1 MNDELLGALRAR
13 SERGTHRDVD
23 TVWDAALDDADTA
36 RVDASQLQQIADAP
50 DDERHLDGSS
60 RAAWSLAVAAALLVV
75 VVGLGFALINIGD
88 GDSSAVAAGDSE
100 PNQPLPSEN
109 DDGTGDDDP
118 GTTDSDN
125 SAATTIPPFTPLAL
139 DPEGTLISETTIDDI
154 EFRIIHSPGA
164 ADQVDELADLP
175 PTTLQCAEDAQ
186 DEQFPDSCLAIARD
200 IISDDTDTF
209 RFGSADDVR
218 YVERAQGDVVET
230 TATFLA
236 NDDVFRIV
244 GACETQCV
252 RDATDQLSRSRALAP
267 TDAQPQAG
275 EGWEFL
281 AWAPIAEGDA
291 FLGFLESQ
299 AELDS
304 VVEALPPTLA
314 SPSELAIVAQ
324 TRTPALSVD
333 FETEIVIVL
342 SASVGSAND
351 CLRPLYR
358 EILFTDRQILVDSFD
373 DPLDSSCDTS
383 PRPSISLFALD
394 RDLLPDDDPENIS
407 VSLGQDLQQY
417 LGLTL
422 EEATELATQN
432 GLTVR
437 LTSIDGEP
445 QPVTLDR
452 RPDRLNFEIVDD
464 RVVAVFQF

>member
-23 TVWDAALDDADTA
+23 TVWDAALDDADIA
-36 RVDASQLQQIADAP
+36 RIDAGESFELVDASNGEQ
-50 DDERHLDGSS
+50 HLVSSS
-60 RAAWSLAVAAALLVV
+60 RTTWSLAVAAALLVF
-75 VVGLGFALINIGD
+75 VVGVGFALITT
-88 GDSSAVAAGDSE
+88 GDSDSSTVAAGDSE

>member
-1 MNDELLGALRAR
+1 MNDELLDALRAR
-13 SERGTHRDVD
+13 SERGTHRDLH
-23 TVWDAALDDADTA
+23 TVWDAALNDADLA
-36 RVDASQLQQIADAP
+36 RVDAVESFELDDATAS
-50 DDERHLDGSS
+50 EQHLASSS
-60 RAAWSLAVAAALLVV
+60 RTTWSLAAAAALLVF
-75 VVGLGFALINIGD
+75 VVGVGFAFITT
-88 GDSSAVAAGDSE
+88 GDSDNSTVAAGDSE
-100 PNQPLPSEN
+100 PNQALL
-109 DDGTGDDDP
+109 GDDDP
-118 GTTDSDN
+118 GTADPDN
-125 SAATTIPPFTPLAL
+125 TTEAAIPPFTPLAL
-139 DPEGTLISETTIDDI
+139 DPEGTFISETVVDDI

-314 SPSELAIVAQ
+314 SPGELAIVAQ

-358 EILFTDRQILVDSFD
+358 DILFTDRQILVDSFD

-394 RDLLPDDDPENIS
+394 RDLLPDDDPENVS

-417 LGLTL
+417 LGLAL

-445 QPVTLDR
+445 QPVTLV
-452 RPDRLNFEIVDD
+452 PDPERLNFEIVDGL
-464 RVVAVFQF
+464 VVAVFQF